1 MCAAATHTTLLTNC
15 CACLPPASFH
25 AGELVGSS
33 TGANKIRLET
43 NLRSHL
49 PQDGL
54 PEPLY
59 ELEPAAE
66 AAPATATATV

>member
-1 MCAAATHTTLLTNC
+1 LGCFLLC
-15 CACLPPASFH
+15 CC

-33 TGANKIRLET
+33 TGANKVRLET

-59 ELEPAAE
+59 ELEPAE
-66 AAPATATATV
+66 PAAATATV